1 MQSLKIQF
9 QTVQKALSTRKENTF
24 NSIIFRVL
32 NWLYLVMLWFNI
44 VDTFANIYLIYL
56 TDNLVVIN
64 ITQANKTILKK
75 PETQN

>member
-1 MQSLKIQF
+1 MQSLKIRF
-9 QTVQKALSTRKENTF
+9 QTVQRALSTRKENTF

>member
-1 MQSLKIQF
+1 
-9 QTVQKALSTRKENTF
+9 
-24 NSIIFRVL
+24 
-32 NWLYLVMLWFNI
+32 MLWFNI

>member
-1 MQSLKIQF
+1 MQSLKIRF